1 MTGTTT
7 GTMTPPPG
15 PLEGVV
21 VLDCTQVMAGPFC
34 TMLLADM
41 GAEVIKVEKP
51 GGDDARRMG
60 PPFIGGE
67 SAAFLGV
74 NRNKK
79 SVVLDLKS
87 ELDRSV
93 FRRMAAQAD
102 VVAENFR
109 PGTMARLGLGPDDL
123 RRERPELIYV
133 SISGFGQTG
142 PYADRPGYD
151 LIAQGVSGMMSA
163 TGYPDSPPVKIS
175 APVADLGAGMFAAN
189 GVLAAYIHRL
199 KTGEGQ
205 VVDTSLLEAAVALTV
220 WEAAEFWGSGAV
232 PGPRGSAHRL
242 VAPYQAMESA
252 DGHFNIGVANQAN
265 YERLCAALERP
276 DLLAD
281 PRFADNPQRVRHYVE
296 LAEEIQRTT
305 RTRTS
310 AEWLA
315 VLQGAGVPAGP
326 IHGTDEALADAQ
338 VRAREMVA
346 PLEHPSAG
354 RVNNLGV
361 PVKLSATPG
370 RVRTPAPTLGQH
382 TESVLRA
389 FGVPDDEAAA
399 ILSRGA

>member
-1 MTGTTT
+1 MTA
-7 GTMTPPPG
+7 PPG
-15 PLEGVV
+15 PLDGVV

-34 TMLLADM
+34 AMLLADM

-60 PPFIGGE
+60 PPFINGE

-79 SVVLDLKS
+79 GVVLDLKND
-87 ELDRSV
+87 LDRGV

-123 RRERPELIYV
+123 RKDRPELIYA

-151 LIAQGVSGMMSA
+151 LIAQGMSGMMSA
-163 TGYPDSPPVKIS
+163 TGHPGSPPVKIS
-175 APVADLGAGMFAAN
+175 APIADLGAGMFAAY
-189 GVLAAYIHRL
+189 GILAAYVRRL

-205 VVDTSLLEAAVALTV
+205 VVDASLLEAAVALTV
-220 WEAAEFWGSGAV
+220 WEAAEYWGSGAV

-242 VAPYQAMESA
+242 VAPYQAVESA
-252 DGHFNIGVANQAN
+252 DGHFNVGAANQAN
-265 YERLCAALERP
+265 YERLCAALGRP

-281 PRFADNPQRVRHYVE
+281 PRFAGNPERVRNYAA

-315 VLQGAGVPAGP
+315 ALQEAGVPAGP
-326 IHGTDEALADAQ
+326 VYGTDEALADEH
-338 VRAREMVA
+338 VRAREMVVA
-346 PLEHPSAG
+346 LEHPVAG
-354 RVNNLGV
+354 RVDNLGV
-361 PVKLSATPG
+361 PVKLSGTPG
-370 RVRTPAPTLGQH
+370 SVRTPAPTLGQH

-389 FGVPDDEAAA
+389 FGVPEPQVAA
-399 ILSRGA
+399 ILARG

>member
-1 MTGTTT
+1 MIA
-7 GTMTPPPG
+7 PPG

-34 TMLLADM
+34 AMLLADM

-60 PPFIGGE
+60 PPFINGE

-79 SVVLDLKS
+79 GVVLDLKND
-87 ELDRSV
+87 LDRDV

-123 RRERPELIYV
+123 RRERPELIYA

-151 LIAQGVSGMMSA
+151 LIAQGMSGMMSA
-163 TGYPDSPPVKIS
+163 TGHPGSPPVKIS
-175 APVADLGAGMFAAN
+175 APIADLGAGMFAAY
-189 GVLAAYIHRL
+189 GILAAYVHRL

-205 VVDTSLLEAAVALTV
+205 VVDASLLEAAVALTV
-220 WEAAEFWGSGAV
+220 WEAAEYWGSGAV

-242 VAPYQAMESA
+242 VAPYQAVESA
-252 DGHFNIGVANQAN
+252 DGHFNVGAANQAN
-265 YERLCAALERP
+265 YERLCAALGRP
-276 DLLAD
+276 DLLTD
-281 PRFADNPQRVRHYVE
+281 PRFAGNPERVRNYAA

-315 VLQGAGVPAGP
+315 ALQEAGVPAGP
-326 IHGTDEALADAQ
+326 IHGTDEALADEH
-338 VRAREMVA
+338 VRAREMVVA
-346 PLEHPSAG
+346 LEHPVAG
-354 RVNNLGV
+354 RVDNLGV
-361 PVKLSATPG
+361 PAKLSATPG
-370 RVRTPAPTLGQH
+370 SVRTPAPTLGQH

-389 FGVPDDEAAA
+389 FGVPEPQVAA
-399 ILSRGA
+399 ILVRNLP

>member
-1 MTGTTT
+1 MTA
-7 GTMTPPPG
+7 PPG

-34 TMLLADM
+34 AMLLADM
-41 GAEVIKVEKP
+41 GAEVVKVEKP

-60 PPFIGGE
+60 PPFINGE

-79 SVVLDLKS
+79 GVVLDLKND
-87 ELDRSV
+87 LDRGV

-123 RRERPELIYV
+123 RRERPELIYA

-151 LIAQGVSGMMSA
+151 LIAQGMSGMMSA
-163 TGYPDSPPVKIS
+163 TGHPGSPPVKIS
-175 APVADLGAGMFAAN
+175 APIADLGAGMFAAY
-189 GVLAAYIHRL
+189 GILAAYVRRL

-205 VVDTSLLEAAVALTV
+205 VVDASLLEAAVALTV
-220 WEAAEFWGSGAV
+220 WEAAEYWGSGAV

-242 VAPYQAMESA
+242 VAPYQAVESA
-252 DGHFNIGVANQAN
+252 DGHFNVGAANQAN
-265 YERLCAALERP
+265 YERLCAALGRP

-281 PRFADNPQRVRHYVE
+281 PRFAGNPERVRNYAA

-315 VLQGAGVPAGP
+315 ELQEAGVPAGP
-326 IHGTDEALADAQ
+326 ICGTDEALADEH
-338 VRAREMVA
+338 VRAREMVVA
-346 PLEHPSAG
+346 LEHPVAG
-354 RVNNLGV
+354 RVDNLGV

-370 RVRTPAPTLGQH
+370 SVRTPAPTLGQH

-389 FGVPDDEAAA
+389 FGVPEAQVAA
-399 ILSRGA
+399 ILARG

>member
-1 MTGTTT
+1 MTQAAVTA
-7 GTMTPPPG
+7 PPG

-34 TMLLADM
+34 SMLLADM
-41 GAEVIKVEKP
+41 GADVVKVEKP

-60 PPFIGGE
+60 PPFINGE

-79 SVVLDLKS
+79 SIVLDLKN
-87 ELDRSV
+87 EIDRDV
-93 FRRMAAQAD
+93 FRRMAARAD

-123 RRERPELIYV
+123 RRERPELIYA

-151 LIAQGVSGMMSA
+151 LIAQGMSGMMSA
-163 TGYPDSPPVKIS
+163 TGHPDSPPVKIS
-175 APVADLGAGMFAAN
+175 APVADLAAGMFAAN
-189 GVLAAYIHRL
+189 GILAAYIHRL

-205 VVDTSLLEAAVALTV
+205 VVDASLLEAAAALTV

-232 PGPRGSAHRL
+232 PAPRGSAHRL

-281 PRFADNPQRVRHYVE
+281 PRFADNPQRVRNYAA

-305 RTRTS
+305 RTRAS

-315 VLQGAGVPAGP
+315 VLQAAGVPAGP
-326 IHGTDEALADAQ
+326 IYGTDEALADAHL
-338 VRAREMVA
+338 RARGMVVELA
-346 PLEHPSAG
+346 HPTAG

-370 RVRTPAPTLGQH
+370 RVRAPAPTLGQH
-382 TESVLRA
+382 TESVLRD
-389 FGVPDDEAAA
+389 FGVPAEQAAA
-399 ILSRGA
+399 ILARERR